1 MQSYKNIKYL
11 VDKLNKIHNN
21 KYDYSLSICRNNKS
35 IIVIKCPLHGMF
47 EQRIDHHLNGCGCQ
61 TCSKNKKLT
70 TDVYIQR
77 AKEVHGKVYDYSKVV
92 YTKSHDYVT
101 IGCYK
106 HGWFRQVACDHINN
120 KMGCKDCYLDNNK
133 LTSEEFIK
141 KAIDKHG
148 YLYSYD
154 SVVYVNNKTKVTVTC
169 QKHGDFPITPSK
181 HLLGQGCKLCN
192 TSKGESTIKQLLN
205 DNNIK
210 YVYQKT
216 FVNCKNVRL
225 LKFDFYLPDYN
236 LCVEFDG
243 KQHYESNEYFG
254 GEDGLREQRSRDD
267 IKTEYCKNNNI
278 KLLRIKYD
286 DNVYECIKH
295 LWLKYDI

>member
-77 AKEVHGKVYDYSKVV
+77 SKEVHGKVYDYSKVV

-133 LTSEEFIK
+133 LTSVIITFTVCTVIRELTL
-141 KAIDKHG
+141 
-148 YLYSYD
+148 LYEIPFLYA
-154 SVVYVNNKTKVTVTC
+154 
-169 QKHGDFPITPSK
+169 PIP
-181 HLLGQGCKLCN
+181 
-192 TSKGESTIKQLLN
+192 
-205 DNNIK
+205 
-210 YVYQKT
+210 
-216 FVNCKNVRL
+216 
-225 LKFDFYLPDYN
+225 YLPQFAI
-236 LCVEFDG
+236 LPPVT
-243 KQHYESNEYFG
+243 
-254 GEDGLREQRSRDD
+254 LPEQ
-267 IKTEYCKNNNI
+267 
-278 KLLRIKYD
+278 L
-286 DNVYECIKH
+286 
-295 LWLKYDI
+295 